1 MNSYRALLPE
11 DIEVF
16 SQAIGNYFETCTGRR
31 AEVRSAYLLDQR
43 AAPCL
48 DNDFNGLIE
57 ISGGYA
63 GSVCFSAP
71 TSLLSHVLL
80 ASGESDFTDE
90 KHADLVGEIAN
101 TLAGQ
106 ARRHFGESLGISP
119 PRTFRRQEKLPP
131 SESGA
136 ESRPQSQ
143 TSAHP
148 HPYAIPLVWH
158 GYAADLVVAL
168 NGGGVFAK
176 TSARR
181 SGTAS

>member
-1 MNSYRALLPE
+1 MIHYRALSAA

-16 SQAIGNYFETCTGRR
+16 SQAIGDYFETCTGRR
-31 AEVRSAYLLDQR
+31 AEVRTAYLLDQQ
-43 AAPCL
+43 APPCL
-48 DNDFNGLIE
+48 GNDYNGLIE
-57 ISGGYA
+57 ITGGYA

-106 ARRHFGESLGISP
+106 ARRHFGEDLGIST
-119 PRTFRRQEKLPP
+119 PRTFRRQDALPVADA
-131 SESGA
+131 G
-136 ESRPQSQ
+136 RP
-143 TSAHP
+143 
-148 HPYAIPLVWH
+148 PYAIPLIWH

-168 NGGGVFAK
+168 NG
-176 TSARR
+176 
-181 SGTAS
+181 

>member
-1 MNSYRALLPE
+1 MIHSRALATE

-16 SQAIGNYFETCTGRR
+16 SIALGDYFETSTGRR
-31 AEVRSAYLLDQR
+31 AEVRTAYLLDR
-43 AAPCL
+43 EAVPCIG
-48 DNDFNGLIE
+48 NDYNGLIE

-80 ASGESDFTDE
+80 ASGESDFTDD

-106 ARRHFGESLGISP
+106 ARRHFGEQLGISP
-119 PRTFRRQEKLPP
+119 PRTFCGQQKSPKADHRC
-131 SESGA
+131 
-136 ESRPQSQ
+136 
-143 TSAHP
+143 

-158 GYAADLVVAL
+158 GYAADLVISL
-168 NGGGVFAK
+168 HGVQDHSGK
-176 TSARR
+176 RPRR
-181 SGTAS
+181 

>member
-1 MNSYRALLPE
+1 VIHYRALGRE

-16 SQAIGNYFETCTGRR
+16 SRAIGDYFETCTGRR
-31 AEVRSAYLLDQR
+31 AEVRTAYLLDPDAQ
-43 AAPCL
+43 PCL
-48 DNDFNGLIE
+48 GNDYNGLIE
-57 ISGGYA
+57 LSGAYA

-106 ARRHFGESLGISP
+106 ARRHFGEQLGIST
-119 PRTFRRQEKLPP
+119 PRTFRRQEALPP
-131 SESGA
+131 A
-136 ESRPQSQ
+136 DSQ
-143 TSAHP
+143 RHP
-148 HPYAIPLVWH
+148 FAIPLVWH

-168 NGGGVFAK
+168 NGRRGPAK
-176 TSARR
+176 TRQPD
-181 SGTAS
+181 